1 MSQELSPEEQIVVA
15 VKMDTMQRV
24 VDGMLTTSG
33 HEPLISKLEPSQLA
47 EFWAVLSNT
56 DDLKNWVVPL
66 QSVLGTRNLTKLQWL
81 NKPLKIAK
89 IIASSTV
96 LTESK

>member
-1 MSQELSPEEQIVVA
+1 MIVTDVT
-15 VKMDTMQRV
+15 DIGDPFILR
-24 VDGMLTTSG
+24 DGEKYYMYATSAKDG
-33 HEPLISKLEPSQLA
+33 FLY
-47 EFWAVLSNT
+47 FWS

-89 IIASSTV
+89 IIANSTV